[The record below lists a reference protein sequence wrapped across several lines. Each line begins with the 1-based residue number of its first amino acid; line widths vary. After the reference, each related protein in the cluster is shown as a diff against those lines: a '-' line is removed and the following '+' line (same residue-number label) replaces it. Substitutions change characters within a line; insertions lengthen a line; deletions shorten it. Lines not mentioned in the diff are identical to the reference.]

1 MNDEMKAA
9 AKADALAEKALRR
22 EYDFAVASE
31 MHAHPTLSKA
41 QAQYQVWRNLRVSA
55 AKK

>member
-22 EYDFAVASE
+22 EYDFAGASE